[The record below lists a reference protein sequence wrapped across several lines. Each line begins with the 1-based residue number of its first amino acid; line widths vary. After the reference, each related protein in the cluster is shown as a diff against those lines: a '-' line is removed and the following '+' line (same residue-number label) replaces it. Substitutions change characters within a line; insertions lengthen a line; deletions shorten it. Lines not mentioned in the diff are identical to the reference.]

1 MRRRLPAGRDLP
13 TPDRLAVVHRLDDAA
28 DRALD
33 MVRGRPVADRAMYG
47 LSESGNFSVLWHAL
61 AWAPCLVTRS
71 PAHVRRAVAI
81 SAGLVVEAALVNG
94 PIKDQFRRDRPESDA
109 SRPHRLRQPRTSS
122 FPSGHASA
130 AMVAAALLSR
140 AHPRLRP
147 LLYGTAAAMSVSR
160 VYVRLH
166 HASDVAGGMAIGWG
180 LGRLLS
186 PLVPRR

>member
-1 MRRRLPAGRDLP
+1 VGGDLP
-13 TPDRLAVVHRLDDAA
+13 TPNRLAVVHRLDDAA

-33 MVRGRPVADRAMYG
+33 MVRGHRAADRVIYG
-47 LSESGNFSVLWHAL
+47 LSESGNFSVLWHGL
-61 AWAPCLVTRS
+61 AWAPWLVSRS
-71 PAHVRRAVAI
+71 PAHLRRAVAV
-81 SAGLVVEAALVNG
+81 SAGLVLESVLVNG
-94 PIKDQFRRDRPESDA
+94 PVKDQFRRERPESDA

-130 AMVAAALLSR
+130 AMVGAALLSR

-147 LLYGTAAAMSVSR
+147 LLYGTALAMSVSR

-180 LGRLLS
+180 LGRVLS
-186 PLVPRR
+186 PLVPRP